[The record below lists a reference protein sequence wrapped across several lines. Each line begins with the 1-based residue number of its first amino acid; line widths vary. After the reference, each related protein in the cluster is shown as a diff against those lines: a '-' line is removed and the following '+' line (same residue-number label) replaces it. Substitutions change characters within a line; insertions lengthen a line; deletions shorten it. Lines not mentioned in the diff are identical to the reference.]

1 MRGVT
6 SRGPNVVLFMV
17 DDMGWSDS
25 GVYGSTYYETPSI
38 DALARGGTMFTDAY
52 AASPLCS
59 PTRASVLTGKYPAR
73 LGVTAP
79 DGHLHGPDDL
89 PPYPESAPPDRRMI
103 SPQSR
108 RYLPPDEPT
117 LSATLRD
124 AGYRTGHFGKWHLG
138 APQRHWPERRGFDV
152 AFHGVPDPGPP
163 RPHGYWS
170 PYSFRKGT
178 IKPGPEGEYLT
189 DRLAEE
195 AVRFIAE
202 SAGERFFLNLWQFA
216 VHGPWDHREEY
227 TREFARRRDPR
238 GVHGNPIM
246 ASMLRSVD
254 QSLERVMAA
263 LRDHGIAEN
272 TIVVLTSD
280 HGGNVRSNM
289 PGYWRAMGQDERR
302 REDWLRWADGLPP
315 TSNAPLRD
323 GKGSLYEGGV
333 RVPLVVSWPG
343 RVGGGVTSAA
353 SVMSTDL
360 FPTLLDLLELAP
372 PEDAAFDGVS
382 FAGALAG
389 GGGPARGCIFNFQP
403 NDKAALRPAASVRR
417 GNWKLIRWFTP
428 DPEPALELYDLD
440 ADIGETRDL
449 AEERPD
455 LARELDGLIDGFLS
469 DTRASL
475 PIPNPAYRGGGT

>member
-1 MRGVT
+1 MPRV
-6 SRGPNVVLFMV
+6 SNRRPNVVLFVV
-17 DDMGWSDS
+17 DDMGWTDS
-25 GVYGSTYYETPSI
+25 GAYGSTYYETPHI
-38 DALARGGTMFTDAY
+38 DALAQAGTMFTDAY

-59 PTRASVLTGKYPAR
+59 PTRASLLTGKYPAR

-79 DGHLHGPDDL
+79 DGHLYGPDDL
-89 PPYPESAPPDRRMI
+89 PPYPESAPPNRRMI

-108 RYLPPDEPT
+108 RHLPPGEPT
-117 LSATLRD
+117 LAATLRD

-138 APQRHWPERRGFDV
+138 APKRHWPERRGFDV

-170 PYSFRKGT
+170 PYSFKRGT
-178 IKPGPEGEYLT
+178 ITPGPDGEHMT

-195 AVRFIAE
+195 AVHFIADN
-202 SAGERFFLNLWQFA
+202 AQGPFFLNLWHFA

-227 TREFARRRDPR
+227 TREFARRADPR
-238 GVHGNPIM
+238 GVHANPIM

-254 QSLERVMAA
+254 DSLARVRGA
-263 LRDHGIAEN
+263 LRDNGVAED

-280 HGGNVRSNM
+280 HGGNVRSNL

-302 REDWLRWADGLPP
+302 RADWLRWADGLPP

-343 RVGGGVTSAA
+343 GAPGGVASSAA
-353 SVMSTDL
+353 VTSTDL
-360 FPTLLDLLELAP
+360 FPTLLELLDLPAP
-372 PEDAAFDGVS
+372 EGGPFDGAS
-382 FAGALAG
+382 FAGALAAG
-389 GGGPARGCIFNFQP
+389 TESPRECIFNFQP

-428 DPEPALELYDLD
+428 DGPRLELYDLES
-440 ADIGETRDL
+440 DIGESRDL
-449 AEERPD
+449 AGGRPE
-455 LARELDGLIDGFLS
+455 LARELDRLIDGFLE
-469 DTRASL
+469 DTGALL
-475 PIPNPAYRGGGT
+475 PIPNPAYEDGA